1 MPPFRASS
9 VSLILR
15 GTISFVAQDYAP
27 ISSNSPPPYPTIPDQ
42 YPPLLDEVSPT
53 STPRSGAPYQPP
65 KSSLCPLQQVTEREG
80 ETIKVYATF
89 SMSNLALCKGKFG
102 QFSEDPGKFVE
113 EIIKLTMSFDLTWHD
128 MQILCAC
135 CTIEEIQIILGAI
148 HECAAGIATCN
159 PGHDIYCVEA
169 DAVPDLAPQ

>member
-1 MPPFRASS
+1 MYLAYDTLRYPEATPDILDYSLLVLLPRRSTVPPFRASS

-80 ETIKVYATF
+80 ETNQSICNFFHVQ
-89 SMSNLALCKGKFG
+89 FG
-102 QFSEDPGKFVE
+102 FMQG
-113 EIIKLTMSFDLTWHD
+113 EIWSVFRGSREVCGGD
-128 MQILCAC
+128 
-135 CTIEEIQIILGAI
+135 
-148 HECAAGIATCN
+148 
-159 PGHDIYCVEA
+159 Y
-169 DAVPDLAPQ
+169 